1 MTPIE
6 TETDIERGLAAL
18 VRIDPRLASFA
29 ETLAPL
35 PLRRRPADFAGL
47 AHIVTGQL
55 LSIAS
60 ASAIFARLQQRVV
73 PLDPSGLARVS
84 DEELLA
90 LGMSRAKTAT
100 LRAMARACE
109 EGLDPARLASRP
121 AEEAHAELC
130 RIKGIG
136 RWSADIFLLFCA
148 GHPDIF
154 PSGDLALQVATA
166 DIFKLDARPSVRE
179 MDRIAGDWAPWRAV
193 AARLLWAHY
202 RQMKQGKDVLPL

>member
-1 MTPIE
+1 MTVIE
-6 TETDIERGLAAL
+6 TEDDLERGLAELVAL
-18 VRIDPRLASFA
+18 DQRLAPLAKS
-29 ETLAPL
+29 LAPL

-60 ASAIFARLQQRVV
+60 ASAIFARLEQKVV
-73 PLDPSGLARVS
+73 PLDPAGLAGVS

-100 LRAMARACE
+100 LRAMASACVN
-109 EGLDPARLASRP
+109 GLDPADLASRP
-121 AEEAHAELC
+121 ADEAHAELC

-136 RWSADIFLLFCA
+136 RWTADIFLLFCA
-148 GHPDIF
+148 GHPDVF
-154 PSGDLALQVATA
+154 PSGDLALQVAAA
-166 DIFKLDARPSVRE
+166 DIFGLEGRPSVKE
-179 MDRIAGDWAPWRAV
+179 MDRIAEAWTPWRAV

-202 RQMKQGKDVLPL
+202 RQMKQGKEVLPL